1 MSKKENKKVEEPIE
15 IYEVSHKSES
25 ALEDLNPV
33 LVQLIEK
40 SIKDIEKGHG
50 IFHEEM
56 KSRIKIKYP
65 FLK

>member
-40 SIKDIEKGHG
+40 SKKNHELGNVFSHEKAME
-50 IFHEEM
+50 IYKEKM
-56 KSRIKIKYP
+56 SSK
-65 FLK
+65 